1 MITDDIR
8 RVIGSNMQLEPRHI
22 FTNTLPPR
30 AGLNEHD
37 PNRPARRVRLGIIPD
52 ALLRNVFLP
61 TTTHSNV
68 PLDVLVDFKTIVRCR
83 SRYSDAALRTGRVSR
98 ATRNRR
104 RGQTRDRKPVDVRA
118 EEVAREYF
126 ARARSLDREHNGTA
140 EGDVGPVEAALR
152 QYTGGYGAV
161 GLVFGAYGECS
172 AGVVELMQMLA
183 KKLAENW
190 RQMGAVSKEVAY
202 SYALRRLR
210 ERWGLT
216 ALREM
221 ARLRLRR
228 LSAVG
233 RPAGARPEERV
244 ADALLGGGVGSAADF
259 NASGA
264 DGGGGSGPHGRDA
277 GRISLPSDSY
287 A

>member
-1 MITDDIR
+1 
-8 RVIGSNMQLEPRHI
+8 
-22 FTNTLPPR
+22 
-30 AGLNEHD
+30 
-37 PNRPARRVRLGIIPD
+37 
-52 ALLRNVFLP
+52 
-61 TTTHSNV
+61 
-68 PLDVLVDFKTIVRCR
+68 
-83 SRYSDAALRTGRVSR
+83 
-98 ATRNRR
+98 
-104 RGQTRDRKPVDVRA
+104 
-118 EEVAREYF
+118 
-126 ARARSLDREHNGTA
+126 
-140 EGDVGPVEAALR
+140 
-152 QYTGGYGAV
+152 
-161 GLVFGAYGECS
+161 
-172 AGVVELMQMLA
+172 MQMLA

-233 RPAGARPEERV
+233 RPAGARSEERV